1 MTKKK
6 PHTIQP
12 NSTVPARAP
21 LSFPHCR
28 RLQRLPGLS
37 PVSVSLTHLQDW
49 MSSQYI
55 VCLSSTMD
63 FQGCQQKSLLGLTDG
78 WLRGSQQWNMGPSA
92 LFQQQLKLLAE
103 FTLQETHWGE
113 RGWKKSR
120 TTSSVWRLLSIPPY
134 KSLHHENI
142 QSPTKACSF
151 TQFCLYFMD
160 ISGSSHYFSHK
171 LHLWK
176 PNETLL
182 KYKAFSL
189 GFAEAQ
195 FLHAS
200 VVIPGD
206 CQNSCRDHPETT
218 KLNTTKLLKGAAG
231 CSQLLSSI

>member
-1 MTKKK
+1 MWTPAQIIPGNREQQAPCLHLLTASMFQQRHDQKKT
-6 PHTIQP
+6 PHYPTQQH
-12 NSTVPARAP
+12 SSCTCTTVFSP
-21 LSFPHCR
+21 LPTPSKTS
-28 RLQRLPGLS
+28 GLS
-37 PVSVSLTHLQDW
+37 PVSVSLTHIQDW
-49 MSSQYI
+49 MSSQHI

-182 KYKAFSL
+182 KYKAFSWGL
-189 GFAEAQ
+189 Q
-195 FLHAS
+195 K
-200 VVIPGD
+200 P
-206 CQNSCRDHPETT
+206 NSFT
-218 KLNTTKLLKGAAG
+218 LL
-231 CSQLLSSI
+231 

>member
-12 NSTVPARAP
+12 NSTVPARAS

-28 RLQRLPGLS
+28 PLQRLPGLS

-49 MSSQYI
+49 MSSQHI

-171 LHLWK
+171 LHL
-176 PNETLL
+176 
-182 KYKAFSL
+182 
-189 GFAEAQ
+189 
-195 FLHAS
+195 
-200 VVIPGD
+200 
-206 CQNSCRDHPETT
+206 
-218 KLNTTKLLKGAAG
+218 
-231 CSQLLSSI
+231 

>member
-49 MSSQYI
+49 MSSQHI

-78 WLRGSQQWNMGPSA
+78 WLRGSQKWNMGPSA

-160 ISGSSHYFSHK
+160 I
-171 LHLWK
+171 HLWK

-182 KYKAFSL
+182 KYEAFSL

-200 VVIPGD
+200 VVTPGD
-206 CQNSCRDHPETT
+206 CQNSCGDRPETT

-231 CSQLLSSI
+231 CSHLLSSI